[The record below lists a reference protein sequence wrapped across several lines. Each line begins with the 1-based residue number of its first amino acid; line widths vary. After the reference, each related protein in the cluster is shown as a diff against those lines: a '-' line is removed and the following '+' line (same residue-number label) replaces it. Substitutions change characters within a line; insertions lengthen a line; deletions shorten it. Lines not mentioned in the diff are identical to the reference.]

1 MKSNNEHLDIVERY
15 DKYMTD
21 ILNLGD
27 NPTFYDSEIANKLN
41 RLVSLI
47 IQELNPN
54 RGNGYIKR
62 DSHQFMSLIMTA
74 YDCFRYIR
82 FFQEHIS
89 PELYKSLIALIPKSL
104 EEEKKIDDM
113 GGNDLPF

>member
-1 MKSNNEHLDIVERY
+1 MNNTNDLNVVERY

-27 NPTFYDSEIANKLN
+27 NPTFFDSEIANKLN

-47 IQELNPN
+47 IQELSPN

-62 DSHQFMSLIMTA
+62 NSPEFMGLILIA
-74 YDCFRYIR
+74 YDCFRHIR
-82 FFQEHIS
+82 FFQENRY
-89 PELYKSLIALIPKSL
+89 PDLYESLIMLIPKSL
-104 EEEKKIDDM
+104 EEEEKFDKM
-113 GGNDLPF
+113 GGRDLPF